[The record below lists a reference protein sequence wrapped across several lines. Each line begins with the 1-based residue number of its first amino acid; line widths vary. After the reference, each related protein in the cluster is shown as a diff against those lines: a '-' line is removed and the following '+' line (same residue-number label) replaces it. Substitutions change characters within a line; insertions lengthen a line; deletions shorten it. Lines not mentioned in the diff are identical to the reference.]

1 MPIDPSIDLK
11 FGSPLHKRVL
21 DALDVR
27 FRLSGQKMNRLHK
40 KWKESEEQHIAYL
53 PETEV
58 DAKRRL
64 RRDNEGKP
72 QYTTI
77 VLPYTYA
84 MLMSAHSYWT
94 TVFLSRQ
101 PVFQYA
107 GRHGEAEDQVLALE
121 ALIDYQMQVGRM
133 LVPLYFWLLDA
144 GKFGIGLLVQ
154 YWDEEMRRVTIT
166 QQQPIIDPIFGMP
179 TGEMRPIRSVQSVR
193 GYCGSKVLNLRPYDY
208 YPDPRVPLW
217 NPQAGEFVGYVTELI
232 LNDLLRGKA
241 SGQFINVDEVRN
253 LSAAPGTARMPG
265 SSQLQLP
272 NDDTSDFSA
281 QDLKN
286 TGPYGTLVMYVDLVA
301 KEWGLGEETYPEK
314 WVFQCLVENNS
325 AGTGGGQSL
334 RAIFQAR
341 PLGALHQK
349 FPISVLEMEPEP
361 YAFAS
366 RGMPEVM
373 RSLQQSMDWLINS
386 HMYNVR
392 QTLNDQFVVDP
403 SRIVMQDYM
412 NGGPGKAIRLKPAA
426 YGTDPKTA
434 ISQLPVQDVT
444 RGHISDIMFLHEF
457 SQRAVG
463 VNDQIMGMLNAGG
476 RKTAQEVRTSS
487 SFGVNRQKTTSELYS
502 AMGFG
507 PLAELLVLSSQQYY
521 DQELKLRIV
530 GDQAS
535 SAGQAF
541 MTVTPEAIAGN
552 FDFVPVDGTMPIDRY
567 QQANLWREIILGMR
581 QVPEVMMQ
589 YDFGKIFAWVAQ
601 LAGLKNINRFRV
613 AVAPDQMLLAKAQA
627 GNVIPMKGS
636 PLGATSPE
644 PGQISGMGTS
654 G

>member
-1 MPIDPSIDLK
+1 MPLDPSIDLK
-11 FGSPLHKRVL
+11 WDGPLHARIL
-21 DALDVR
+21 QALNAR
-27 FRLSGQKMNRLHK
+27 FRLSGQKMTGLHK
-40 KWKESEEQHIAYL
+40 RWRKSEEQFIAYL
-53 PETEV
+53 PERET
-58 DAKRRL
+58 DAKRR
-64 RRDNEGKP
+64 RNRENSGTPE
-72 QYTTI
+72 YTTI

-94 TVFLSRQ
+94 TVFLARQ
-101 PVFQYA
+101 PIFQYS
-107 GRHGEAEDQVLALE
+107 GRHGEAEDQVMALE
-121 ALIDYQMQVGRM
+121 ALIDYQVQVGRI
-133 LVPLYFWLLDA
+133 LVPMYFWLLDA

-154 YWDEEMRRVTIT
+154 YWDEETRRVSVTT
-166 QQQPIIDPIFGMP
+166 QQPIIDPIFGLP
-179 TGEMRPIRSVQSVR
+179 TGEMKPIRTVQETK

-217 NPQAGEFVGYVTELI
+217 NVQAGEFVGYVTELN
-232 LNDLLRGKA
+232 LNDLVRGKA
-241 SGQFINVDEVRN
+241 SGQFINIDQVRK
-253 LSAAPGTARMPG
+253 LGTSLGTARME
-265 SSQLQLP
+265 SAAKLDLP
-272 NDDTSDFSA
+272 NEDSYNFTA
-281 QDLKN
+281 QDLSN
-286 TGPYGTLVMYVDLVA
+286 TGPYSTLVMYVDLVA
-301 KEWGLGEETYPEK
+301 KDWGLGNEEYPEK

-325 AGTGGGQSL
+325 AGVGGGQSL
-334 RAIFQAR
+334 KCIFQAR
-341 PLGALHQK
+341 PMGDLHQK
-349 FPISVLEMEPEP
+349 FPISILEMEPEA

-373 RSLQQSMDWLINS
+373 QGLQQSMDWLINS

-403 SRIVMQDYM
+403 SRIVMQDYQ
-412 NGGPGKAIRLKPAA
+412 NSGPGKAIRLKPAA

-463 VNDQIMGMLNAGG
+463 VNDQIMGMLNGGG

-507 PLAELLVLSSQQYY
+507 PLGELMVQSSQQRL
-521 DQELKLRIV
+521 DTELKLRIV
-530 GDQAS
+530 GDQANQ
-535 SAGQAF
+535 AGQAF
-541 MTVTPEAIAGN
+541 IVVDPDKIAGMY
-552 FDFVPVDGTMPIDRY
+552 DFVPVDGTMPIDRY
-567 QQANLWREIILGMR
+567 QQANLWREIIMGMR

-601 LAGLKNINRFRV
+601 LAGLKNINRFRIQ
-613 AVAPDQMLLAKAQA
+613 VAPDAMLLAKAQA
-627 GNVIPMKGS
+627 GNVIPMAGKS
-636 PLGATSPE
+636 NPAATGE
-644 PGQISGMGTS
+644 PGQISGMGTT